1 MNRNLTPLEIGYL
14 RSIGWDESLEYPSA
28 DELAGFIDRVK
39 KIIEEKKSAS
49 NLPDLPFNK
58 KREIYIEE
66 FNKWKKEKESR
77 DKFEAE
83 FSEDKYSPGV
93 LEALRLAK
101 SMFPSDNNTEDNKD
115 QDRGVSSA
123 SSSSVTTGTEELSP
137 SPTTTTAAAVKGE
150 KSSSIPPP
158 PPPPSSFQE
167 KSSPVTND
175 KEKKETT
182 PPSTEV
188 QICPHCRLR
197 LDIPTLDEPSLEQ
210 KLLFL
215 QCILGQ
221 KQFVQDIPV
230 FNNAVVFTFRTL
242 TPKELDV
249 AFMQVSY
256 DVLKNKIYNNYGD
269 IFEQLNRYRLF
280 LQLHK
285 IKNNI
290 GINKD
295 FIELP
300 DGLSKQTNK
309 LAFNYWKL
317 SRPPKE
323 DETEL
328 VQIEEYMINNV
339 LKTEFIFRIAMN
351 ACNLFNRLV
360 AKLENTM
367 YSENFWKLT
376 ASPG

>member
-28 DELAGFIDRVK
+28 DELAGFIDKVK
-39 KIIEEKKSAS
+39 KIIEEKKSVS

-83 FSEDKYSPGV
+83 LSEGKYSPSV

-101 SMFPSDNNTEDNKD
+101 SMFASDDDTEDKNQDQGRVSSSPSSSGVTNTE
-115 QDRGVSSA
+115 
-123 SSSSVTTGTEELSP
+123 EP
-137 SPTTTTAAAVKGE
+137 SPTTVKE
-150 KSSSIPPP
+150 ERPSPSSS
-158 PPPPSSFQE
+158 SSTT
-167 KSSPVTND
+167 SG
-175 KEKKETT
+175 KEEEQKTISQ
-182 PPSTEV
+182 PEV
-188 QICPHCRLR
+188 IICPHCRLR
-197 LDIPTLDEPSLEQ
+197 LDMPTLDEPTLEQ

-221 KQFVQDIPV
+221 KQFTQDIPA

-256 DVLKNKIYNNYGD
+256 DVMKNKIYNNYGD

-309 LAFNYWKL
+309 LASEYWKVNKPL
-317 SRPPKE
+317 DPN
-323 DETEL
+323 ETEL

-339 LKTEFIFRIAMN
+339 LKTEFMFRIAMN

>member
-14 RSIGWDESLEYPSA
+14 RSIGWDESLEYPTA
-28 DELAGFIDRVK
+28 DELAGFIDKVK
-39 KIIEEKKSAS
+39 KIIEEKKSVS

-83 FSEDKYSPGV
+83 LGEGKYSPSV

-101 SMFPSDNNTEDNKD
+101 SMFASDDDTEDNKGKH
-115 QDRGVSSA
+115 QEVSS
-123 SSSSVTTGTEELSP
+123 SEVTSTEEQFPTVKEEQP
-137 SPTTTTAAAVKGE
+137 S
-150 KSSSIPPP
+150 SPP
-158 PPPPSSFQE
+158 PPPPSFQE
-167 KSSPVTND
+167 KSSSAIPPDN
-175 KEKKETT
+175 KEEKETIS
-182 PPSTEV
+182 PPEV

-197 LDIPTLDEPSLEQ
+197 LDMPTLDEPSLEQ

-290 GINKD
+290 GINRD

>member
-28 DELAGFIDRVK
+28 DELAGFIDKVK

-49 NLPDLPFNK
+49 NLPDLPFHK

-83 FSEDKYSPGV
+83 LSEGKYSPSV

-101 SMFPSDNNTEDNKD
+101 SMFSSDDDNTEDKD
-115 QDRGVSSA
+115 QDQGVSSSP
-123 SSSSVTTGTEELSP
+123 SSGVTNTEEFP
-137 SPTTTTAAAVKGE
+137 ASPTTNVEGNKPSP
-150 KSSSIPPP
+150 SSSPTT
-158 PPPPSSFQE
+158 SG
-167 KSSPVTND
+167 
-175 KEKKETT
+175 KEEEQKTISQ
-182 PPSTEV
+182 PEV
-188 QICPHCRLR
+188 IICPHCRLR
-197 LDIPTLDEPSLEQ
+197 LDMPTLDEPTLEQ

-221 KQFVQDIPV
+221 KQFVQDIPA
-230 FNNAVVFTFRTL
+230 FNNAIVFTFRTL

-290 GINKD
+290 GINRD

-309 LAFNYWKL
+309 LASEYWKVNKPL
-317 SRPPKE
+317 
-323 DETEL
+323 DQNETEL

-339 LKTEFIFRIAMN
+339 LKTEFMFRIAMN